1 MELPLS
7 FLEQAETGHPKVS
20 SLSDYIWLDHGKE
33 QGFQT
38 DTTQIYWD
46 KKQLLHIYRVCEGQ
60 QLYCSVSSVFLPL
73 VASWTVRNCTV
84 LTRTHGKVSFSNC
97 TDFAHTDCVL
107 ACYSSLPAPKT
118 LLAPCLLDR
127 SCKPPLPSA
136 VLHKGE
142 RGFLFT
148 WTGGQEPRPGSRQS
162 SSLWFGWFPLAGRMG
177 NKWWTGTGHPL
188 SHSPTGVGLLYQET
202 SRHTLCLP
210 EVVFYS

>member
-7 FLEQAETGHPKVS
+7 FLEQDEMGHPKVS
-20 SLSDYIWLDHGKE
+20 SLSDYIWLE

-73 VASWTVRNCTV
+73 VAFWTVRNCTV

-97 TDFAHTDCVL
+97 TPDCVL

-118 LLAPCLLDR
+118 LLAPCLMDC
-127 SCKPPLPSA
+127 SCKPPLPLP

-142 RGFLFT
+142 RGYLFT
-148 WTGGQEPRPGSRQS
+148 WTGGQEPR
-162 SSLWFGWFPLAGRMG
+162 
-177 NKWWTGTGHPL
+177 
-188 SHSPTGVGLLYQET
+188 QET
-202 SRHTLCLP
+202 LWHTLCLP